1 MAQALGKTATR
12 LGSMALRSA
21 AANNYIQHRTF
32 MLPFNVR
39 NWLFNLSGYN
49 QYGLYRHDLLMENE
63 VVTEAI
69 RRLPPQV
76 QDERE
81 FRLQRATQCSL
92 THSVLPKDQW
102 PTYEEDLEKGRYL
115 EKLIADIE
123 KEKAEQSSW
132 FNQ

>member
-1 MAQALGKTATR
+1 
-12 LGSMALRSA
+12 MALRSA

-76 QDERE
+76 QVYTSFNSFSD
-81 FRLQRATQCSL
+81 QRNFINIFFS
-92 THSVLPKDQW
+92 
-102 PTYEEDLEKGRYL
+102 
-115 EKLIADIE
+115 I
-123 KEKAEQSSW
+123 
-132 FNQ
+132 